1 MERHFSIIAFHV
13 STFAN
18 CPLCHSTKEK
28 PPRSLL
34 PRGRLLVDRFLPPIL
49 TTTSRQTESPY
60 LRGPSFPSPPPSQ
73 HWNCTLLLEITKE
86 KNNHTHSLS
95 TGLAHYVIWAR
106 RKEKKRKRMGRSFRF
121 ATARNC
127 TCSLSPF
134 WCLCALWG
142 VASASCN

>member
-34 PRGRLLVDRFLPPIL
+34 LPRGRLLFDRFLPPIL
-49 TTTSRQTESPY
+49 TITSRQNASPY
-60 LRGPSFPSPPPSQ
+60 LRGPSFPSPPPLK
-73 HWNCTLLLEITKE
+73 NTLELHPAAR
-86 KNNHTHSLS
+86 NNERKKTITHSLS

-134 WCLCALWG
+134 
-142 VASASCN
+142 